1 MASHRRARVDAGAPR
16 ALRERARDEH
26 QTGQRFQSSTAE
38 RDERRGRHGR
48 TVVVQV
54 RASDRRRGATRD
66 RARRASAGGLEAREG
81 GAIGL
86 RTRAKAA
93 TTRRGDAKARRRG
106 NRVESRCTT
115 LVRVVAGGRR
125 REERLTNGI
134 FDDEQRDHV
143 HGFRLDGFFGTIRRP
158 SRRQERVAH
167 DSTHAM
173 LGE

>member
-1 MASHRRARVDAGAPR
+1 MSIKPGKDFKVPPPSVTSDAVGTGGRSSFRCARAIGDATRRDARSR
-16 ALRERARDEH
+16 ATSERGWTGRERARGD
-26 QTGQRFQSSTAE
+26 RFE
-38 RDERRGRHGR
+38 D
-48 TVVVQV
+48 
-54 RASDRRRGATRD
+54 AS
-66 RARRASAGGLEAREG
+66 
-81 GAIGL
+81 
-86 RTRAKAA
+86 KAA

-115 LVRVVAGGRR
+115 LVRVVADGRR
-125 REERLTNGI
+125 RAKRLTNGI